1 MWIFGMTLLV
11 ATSNAVQIG
20 GSAKGASLS
29 SGIIFSAVGV
39 ATVIMGSSWVI
50 IGQRTGTIRRYT

>member
-1 MWIFGMTLLV
+1 MTLLV